1 MAKFMV
7 GSEYF
12 DGKDVSYRYIGLVRT
27 SDLDEF
33 VPYLLQCGYEG
44 RMEGKRGRFSATI
57 DPGEFNHHGNHIET
71 IRIDRIKDLRA
82 MTREEWKGGVQ
93 SIIEAGFSK
102 NGDDV
107 YVREDDFAEDDDF
120 WDDDARESDSDD
132 EIGRAEDELS
142 FGAILKDYL
151 EGR

>member
-7 GSEYF
+7 GSEYY

-33 VPYLLQCGYEG
+33 VPYLLRCGYEG

-57 DPGEFNHHGNHIET
+57 DPGVFNHHGNHIET
-71 IRIDRIKDLRA
+71 ICIDRIKDLRA
-82 MTREEWKGGVQ
+82 MTPEEWKGGIK
-93 SIIEAGFSK
+93 SIIDAGFSK
-102 NGDDV
+102 NGDGV
-107 YVREDDFAEDDDF
+107 YVREDDFVEDDDF
-120 WDDDARESDSDD
+120 WDDDSHESDSDD
-132 EIGRAEDELS
+132 EIGQAEDELS